1 MDDLDRK
8 ILEILQTNAT
18 LPLSEISKRVGIS
31 KTPCW
36 NRIRAME
43 EKRIIKGRITL
54 LDREKIGLP
63 LVMFLAISV
72 GCHSREWTE
81 NFIQVIQE
89 HDEIIEVHRL
99 TGSESDYMLKVVA
112 SSIREYDKFQ
122 QTLIGKLEF
131 TKMSSSVSLQ
141 ELKCSYSMP
150 LAM

>member
-89 HDEIIEVHRL
+89 HDEIIEVHRI

-122 QTLIGKLEF
+122 QMLIGKLEF

-141 ELKCSYSMP
+141 ELKCSFSMP
-150 LAM
+150 LAV

>member
-1 MDDLDRK
+1 MDNLDKK
-8 ILEILQTNAT
+8 ILRILQQNAT

-36 NRIRAME
+36 NRVRAME
-43 EKRIIKGRITL
+43 EKGIIKNRITL

-63 LVMFLAISV
+63 LVIFLSISV
-72 GCHSREWTE
+72 GRHSREWTE
-81 NFIQVIQE
+81 NFAQIIQE

-99 TGSESDYMLKVVA
+99 TGSEADYMLKVVA
-112 SSIREYDKFQ
+112 SSINEYDKFQ

-141 ELKCSYSMP
+141 ELKCSYSLP
-150 LAM
+150 LAR

>member
-72 GCHSREWTE
+72 GCHSREWTQ

-89 HDEIIEVHRL
+89 HDEIIEVHRI

-122 QTLIGKLEF
+122 QMLIGKLEF

-141 ELKCSYSMP
+141 ELKCSFSMP
-150 LAM
+150 LAL

>member
-18 LPLSEISKRVGIS
+18 LPLSEISKRVGIT

-72 GCHSREWTE
+72 GCHSREWTQ

-89 HDEIIEVHRL
+89 HDEIIEVHRI

-122 QTLIGKLEF
+122 QLLIGKLEF

-141 ELKCSYSMP
+141 ELKCSFSMP
-150 LAM
+150 LAV

>member
-72 GCHSREWTE
+72 GCHSREWTQ

-89 HDEIIEVHRL
+89 HDEIIEVHRI

-122 QTLIGKLEF
+122 QMLIGKLEF

-141 ELKCSYSMP
+141 ELKCSFSMP
-150 LAM
+150 LAV

>member
-63 LVMFLAISV
+63 LVIFLAISV

-122 QTLIGKLEF
+122 QMLIGKLEF

-141 ELKCSYSMP
+141 ELKCSFSMP